1 MKTTKDPAH
10 GILANVLIAS
20 VGSED
25 SGKPAHLRSLTRAFA
40 ARIYNDETEIKDTTK
55 Y

>member
-1 MKTTKDPAH
+1 MKNTKGPAH
-10 GILANVLIAS
+10 GILAHVLIAS

-25 SGKPAHLRSLTRAFA
+25 SGEHVHLRSLTRVLA
-40 ARIYNDETEIKDTTK
+40 ARIYNDETEIKDNTE